1 MIQREALM
9 NLSEI
14 DLDFNAAGSWPLAV
28 KAVVLAIV
36 CSIVIAIGVYVDTM
50 GQLDLLDIT
59 TQKEPTL
66 KTEFETKQ
74 RKAINLVDY
83 QEQLA
88 QIEASLEELIRQL
101 PTEDELASLLIDI
114 SQTGLASGL
123 KFTLFKPDA
132 PVLKDFYSELPI
144 NIQVVGSYEQLGLFV
159 SGVSSLPRIVTMHN
173 ITILPQDIKNKDS
186 SLLMNA
192 VVRTYNE
199 APGYIVPAKKR
210 VAK

>member
-1 MIQREALM
+1 M

-74 RKAINLVDY
+74 RKAVNLVDY

-123 KFTLFKPDA
+123 KFTLFKPEA

-144 NIQVVGSYEQLGLFV
+144 NIQVIGNYEQLGLFV

-192 VVRTYNE
+192 LVRTYNE
-199 APGYIVPAKKR
+199 APGYNVPAADPNKKR
-210 VAK
+210 VKK

>member
-1 MIQREALM
+1 M

-50 GQLDLLDIT
+50 GQLDLLDVT

-74 RKAINLVDY
+74 KKAVNLEDY

-88 QIEASLEELIRQL
+88 QIEATLEELIRQL

-123 KFTLFKPDA
+123 KFTLFKPEA

-144 NIQVVGSYEQLGLFV
+144 NIQVIGNYEQLGLFV

-192 VVRTYNE
+192 LVRTYNE
-199 APGYIVPAKKR
+199 APGYNVPATNPNKKR
-210 VAK
+210 VQK

>member
-1 MIQREALM
+1 M

-14 DLDFNAAGSWPLAV
+14 DLDFNAAGSWPLPV
-28 KAVVLAIV
+28 KALVLGIV
-36 CSIVIAIGVYVDTM
+36 FSIVIAIGIYIDTL

-88 QIEASLEELIRQL
+88 QIEATLEELIRQL
-101 PTEDELASLLIDI
+101 PTEDELANLLIDI

-159 SGVSSLPRIVTMHN
+159 SGVASLPRIVTMHN

-186 SLLMNA
+186 ALSMNA

-210 VAK
+210 VIK